1 MLVMFKS
8 KCHSTD
14 SFVLPVSL
22 LSLPS
27 AIFLMLSSCTDVF
40 TLVTTWNAEN
50 NIAQC
55 HITVCPFVTYP
66 LFTFLLPCFWLGNR
80 PRKFQSWYTCNYHI
94 SSLSLDLINFWLSP
108 FGTYIYIYAFACSQ
122 HEFFKLSMQSENM
135 FTSLEKKC
143 LYLFICMT
151 CMPKIK
157 YIRYRVVH
165 VYTLSNHDNYNIS
178 ILDYENLAFH
188 FWNLFTYVHE
198 FSFFYRYDI
207 SGKVDISDLTWEQK
221 ERVIR
226 YLFARMNGG
235 AKVTKMNS
243 GPPLPAIENKVQ
255 RLSITHEPRYV
266 FLTPPQQAQT
276 VTYLFQKQVP
286 MATNVDYPPPQ
297 KKKIN

>member
-1 MLVMFKS
+1 
-8 KCHSTD
+8 
-14 SFVLPVSL
+14 
-22 LSLPS
+22 
-27 AIFLMLSSCTDVF
+27 
-40 TLVTTWNAEN
+40 
-50 NIAQC
+50 
-55 HITVCPFVTYP
+55 
-66 LFTFLLPCFWLGNR
+66 
-80 PRKFQSWYTCNYHI
+80 
-94 SSLSLDLINFWLSP
+94 
-108 FGTYIYIYAFACSQ
+108 
-122 HEFFKLSMQSENM
+122 MQSENM

-143 LYLFICMT
+143 LYLFIWMT

-157 YIRYRVVH
+157 YIRYWVVH
-165 VYTLSNHDNYNIS
+165 VYTLSNHDKYNIS

-266 FLTPPQQAQT
+266 YLTSPQQAQT
-276 VTYLFQKQVP
+276 LNCFRNKSLWQQ
-286 MATNVDYPPPQ
+286 
-297 KKKIN
+297 I